1 MINDKVKMIEVN
13 MGSYNPNPG
22 PEINPEQN
30 QQQDIQQEL
39 NTEEKPVI
47 SRLINSVYF
56 FIDCVYIL
64 QSKDKYRL
72 VALHYGRVLCD
83 KYYHTLRGCR
93 IAFDK
98 MFKHKAWREEVK
110 ANWSHF
116 YDPDK
121 SWLEENNSHLET

>member
-1 MINDKVKMIEVN
+1 
-13 MGSYNPNPG
+13 MGQYNPNPG

-64 QSKDKYRL
+64 KSKDKYRL
-72 VALHYGRVLCD
+72 VALHHRRVLCD
-83 KYYHTLRGCR
+83 KYYSTERGCR
-93 IAFDK
+93 IAFQK
-98 MFKHKAWREEVK
+98 MFKDKAWSEEEK
-110 ANWSHF
+110 ADWSPF

-121 SWLEENNSHLET
+121 RWLEEKQSHLEN

>member
-1 MINDKVKMIEVN
+1 
-13 MGSYNPNPG
+13 MGQYNPNPG
-22 PEINPEQN
+22 PEINPEQK
-30 QQQDIQQEL
+30 QQQIIRQEI

-64 QSKDKYRL
+64 KSKDKYRL
-72 VALHYGRVLCD
+72 VALHHRRVLCD
-83 KYYHTLRGCR
+83 KDYSTLRGCR

-98 MFKHKAWREEVK
+98 IFKDKAWRSKVK
-110 ANWSHF
+110 ADWSHF

-121 SWLEENNSHLET
+121 RWLEKKHRHLET